1 MDGTPMTIT
10 RRDLLAGA
18 AAAVGTAAAR
28 ALTAQL
34 PPGSMMPPTS
44 PATPSAQPSAFP
56 RKADFAIPAG
66 LTYINGAYTH
76 PMPLVA
82 AAAMRRYADARAA
95 FQTDDV
101 TSGATSS
108 GVKAAFAS
116 LINAKPSEISFIPNT
131 STGENLVVNGLEIAE
146 QAGRGINVVTD
157 ALHFDGSILNLQLL
171 KRDRGLDLRIVMPR
185 DDGARIDL
193 KDMEKVIDR
202 KTRLVEVSLV
212 AMYNGFQHDLKAV
225 CDLAHANGAY
235 VYADIIQAA
244 GASPIDVKATGVDFA
259 ACASFKWLMADFG
272 LGFLYAKE
280 ELLDR
285 VVHRSQR
292 GYHST
297 RDIATH
303 FLPYDPPAPTPFT
316 WELGTDASSYFEVG
330 SNAWGPIQ
338 ALSQS
343 LPYIQQLGVANIEAW
358 RQPMLARLRDEM
370 PRLGFTPVTPAGTR
384 SALLTF
390 TFKDRAPIVEK
401 LRKANVNVR
410 VGQNFIRLSPSVYN
424 DMADIERLLAALA

>member
-1 MDGTPMTIT
+1 MTIS
-10 RRDLLAGA
+10 RRDLLASA
-18 AAAVGTAAAR
+18 ALAMGTAAAR
-28 ALTAQL
+28 RLAAQL
-34 PPGSMMPPTS
+34 SPDHPMDQTLGSGIPPAS
-44 PATPSAQPSAFP
+44 FP
-56 RKADFAIPAG
+56 RKEDFAIPAG

-82 AAAMRRYADARAA
+82 AAAMRKYADARSS
-95 FQTDDV
+95 FQTDDA
-101 TSGATSS
+101 TSGTLAA

-116 LINAKPSEISFIPNT
+116 LINAKPSEIAFVPNT

-146 QAGRGINVVTD
+146 QAKRGINVVTD

-171 KRDRGLDLRIVMPR
+171 QRERGLDLRIVMPR
-185 DDGARIDL
+185 DNGSRIDL
-193 KDMEKVIDR
+193 HDMEKVIDR

-280 ELLDR
+280 DLLDR

-292 GYHST
+292 GYHSS
-297 RDIATH
+297 RDIETH

-316 WELGTDASSYFEVG
+316 WELGRDASAYFETG
-330 SNAWGPIQ
+330 SNAWGPMN
-338 ALSQS
+338 ALGQS
-343 LPYIQQLGVANIEAW
+343 LPYIAHLGVENIEAW
-358 RQPMLARLRDEM
+358 RQPLLARLRAEM
-370 PRLGFTPVTPAGTR
+370 PRFGFEPATPPGTR
-384 SALLTF
+384 SALITF
-390 TFKDRAPIVEK
+390 TFKDRAPVVER
-401 LRKANVNVR
+401 LRKANVNAR
-410 VGQNFIRLSPSVYN
+410 VGRNFIRLSPSVYN
-424 DMADIERLLAALA
+424 DMGDVERLLEALA

>member
-1 MDGTPMTIT
+1 MTIS
-10 RRDLLAGA
+10 RRDLLASA

-28 ALTAQL
+28 KLTAQL
-34 PPGSMMPPTS
+34 PPERSMADALGSRTTPPS
-44 PATPSAQPSAFP
+44 FP
-56 RKADFAIPAG
+56 RKEDFAIPAG

-82 AAAMRRYADARAA
+82 AAAMRKYADARSA
-95 FQTDDV
+95 FQTDDA
-101 TSGATSS
+101 TSGTLAAS
-108 GVKAAFAS
+108 VKTAFAS
-116 LINAKPSEISFIPNT
+116 LINAKPSEIAFVPNT
-131 STGENLVVNGLEIAE
+131 SSGENLVVNGLEIPE
-146 QAGRGINVVTD
+146 QARRGINVVTD

-171 KRDRGLDLRIVMPR
+171 QQGRGLDLRIVMPR
-185 DDGARIDL
+185 DKGSRIDL
-193 KDMEKVIDR
+193 RDMEKVIDK

-225 CDLAHANGAY
+225 CDVAHASGAY
-235 VYADIIQAA
+235 VYADIIQGA

-292 GYHST
+292 GYHSS

-316 WELGTDASSYFEVG
+316 WELGHDASAFFETG
-330 SNAWGPIQ
+330 SNAWGPMN
-338 ALSQS
+338 ALGQS
-343 LPYIQQLGVANIEAW
+343 LPYIAQLGVANIEAW
-358 RQPMLARLRDEM
+358 RQPLLARLREEM
-370 PRLGFTPVTPAGTR
+370 PRLGFEPVTPPGTR
-384 SALLTF
+384 SALITF
-390 TFKDRAPIVEK
+390 TFKDRAPVVER
-401 LRKANVNVR
+401 LRKANVNAR
-410 VGQNFIRLSPSVYN
+410 VGRNFIRLSPSVYN

>member
-1 MDGTPMTIT
+1 MTIS
-10 RRDLLAGA
+10 RRDLLAS
-18 AAAVGTAAAR
+18 AAVAAGTLAAR
-28 ALTAQL
+28 RLTAQL
-34 PPGSMMPPTS
+34 S
-44 PATPSAQPSAFP
+44 PESPMDQTLASRVAAAKFP

-76 PMPLVA
+76 PMPIVA
-82 AAAMRRYADARAA
+82 ATAMRQYAEARSS
-95 FQTDDV
+95 FRTDDV
-101 TSGATSS
+101 TDGTLSA

-116 LINAKPSEISFIPNT
+116 LINAKPSEIAFIPNT
-131 STGENLVVNGLEIAE
+131 SSGENLVVNGLEIAE
-146 QAGRGINVVTD
+146 QASRGINVVTD

-171 KRDRGLDLRIVMPR
+171 QRDRGLDLRIVMPR
-185 DDGARIDL
+185 DNGSRIDL
-193 KDMEKVIDR
+193 RDMEKVIDR
-202 KTRLVEVSLV
+202 KTKLVGVSLV

-292 GYHST
+292 GYHSS
-297 RDIATH
+297 RDIVTH

-316 WELGTDASSYFEVG
+316 WELGSDASSMFETG
-330 SNAWGPIQ
+330 SNAWGPMN
-338 ALSQS
+338 ALGKS
-343 LPYIQQLGVANIEAW
+343 LPYIKELGVANIEAW
-358 RQPMLARLRDEM
+358 RQPMLARLRQEM
-370 PRLGFTPVTPAGTR
+370 PRLGFEPVTPAGTR

-390 TFKDRAPIVEK
+390 TFKDRAPVVER
-401 LRKANVNVR
+401 LRKANVNAR
-410 VGQNFIRLSPSVYN
+410 VGNNFIRLSPSVYN
-424 DMADIERLLAALA
+424 DMADIDRLLGALA

>member
-1 MDGTPMTIT
+1 MIS
-10 RRDLLAGA
+10 RRDLLASAAVA
-18 AAAVGTAAAR
+18 AATTAAR
-28 ALTAQL
+28 RLTAQL
-34 PPGSMMPPTS
+34 PPASAMQRTLGTEPTG
-44 PATPSAQPSAFP
+44 FP

-76 PMPLVA
+76 PMPLIA
-82 AAAMRRYADARAA
+82 AAAMRKYADARSS
-95 FQTDDV
+95 FQTDD
-101 TSGATSS
+101 ATT
-108 GVKAAFAS
+108 GKLAATVKAEFAS
-116 LINAKPSEISFIPNT
+116 LINAKPNEISFIPNT

-146 QAGRGINVVTD
+146 QARRGINVVTD

-171 KRDRGLDLRIVMPR
+171 QRDRALDLRIVMPR
-185 DDGARIDL
+185 DNGSRIDL
-193 KDMEKVIDR
+193 RDMEKVIDK
-202 KTRLVEVSLV
+202 KTKLVEISLV

-285 VVHRSQR
+285 VVRRSQR
-292 GYHST
+292 GYHSA
-297 RDIATH
+297 RDMATH

-316 WELGTDASSYFEVG
+316 WELGHDASAIFEVG
-330 SNAWGPIQ
+330 SNAWGPING
-338 ALSQS
+338 LGQS
-343 LPYIQQLGVANIEAW
+343 LPYIKQLGVENIEAW
-358 RQPMLARLRDEM
+358 RQPVLTKLREEM
-370 PRLGFTPVTPAGTR
+370 PRLGYAPVTPPGTR
-384 SALLTF
+384 SALITF
-390 TFKDRAPIVEK
+390 TFKDRAPIVER

-410 VGQNFIRLSPSVYN
+410 VGANFMRISPSVYN
-424 DMADIERLLAALA
+424 DMADIERLLEALA

>member
-1 MDGTPMTIT
+1 MTIT
-10 RRDLLAGA
+10 RRDLLATA
-18 AAAVGTAAAR
+18 AMAVGTAAAR
-28 ALTAQL
+28 ALTAQVSR
-34 PPGSMMPPTS
+34 GSTMDTTS
-44 PATPSAQPSAFP
+44 GNQQRGFP

-76 PMPLVA
+76 PMPIA
-82 AAAMRRYADARAA
+82 SAAAMRRYADARAA

-101 TSGATSS
+101 TAGTVSAA
-108 GVKAAFAS
+108 VKASFAR
-116 LINAKPSEISFIPNT
+116 LINAKPTEISYIPNT

-146 QAGRGINVVTD
+146 QARRGINVVTD

-171 KRDRGLDLRIVMPR
+171 QRDHGLDLRIVMPR
-185 DDGARIDL
+185 DNGSRIDL
-193 KDMEKVIDR
+193 RDMEKVIDK
-202 KTRLVEVSLV
+202 KTRLVEISLV

-272 LGFLYAKE
+272 LGFLYARE
-280 ELLDR
+280 DLLDR

-292 GYHST
+292 GYHSS

-303 FLPYDPPAPTPFT
+303 FLPYDPPAVTPFT

-330 SNAWGPIQ
+330 SNAWGPIS

-343 LPYIQQLGVANIEAW
+343 LPYIERLGVGNIEAW
-358 RQPMLARLRDEM
+358 RQPMLARLREEM
-370 PRLGFTPVTPAGTR
+370 PRLGFQPVTPPGTR
-384 SALLTF
+384 SALITF
-390 TFKDRAPIVEK
+390 TFKERAPIVEK
-401 LRKANVNVR
+401 LRKANINVR
-410 VGQNFIRLSPSVYN
+410 VGANFIRFSPSVYN
-424 DMADIERLLAALA
+424 DIADVERLLTALA

>member
-1 MDGTPMTIT
+1 MTLS
-10 RRDLLAGA
+10 RRDLLASA
-18 AAAVGTAAAR
+18 ALAMGTAAAR
-28 ALTAQL
+28 TLGAQL
-34 PPGSMMPPTS
+34 PRERTMEPASGTTPPE
-44 PATPSAQPSAFP
+44 FP

-76 PMPLVA
+76 PMPIVA
-82 AAAMRRYADARAA
+82 AAAMRRYADARSS
-95 FQTDDV
+95 FQTDDA
-101 TSGATSS
+101 TSGALAAR
-108 GVKAAFAS
+108 VKATFAS

-131 STGENLVVNGLEIAE
+131 STGENLVVNGLEIGE
-146 QAGRGINVVTD
+146 QARRGINVVTD

-171 KRDRGLDLRIVMPR
+171 QRDRGLDLRIVMPR
-185 DDGARIDL
+185 DNGSRIDVR
-193 KDMEKVIDR
+193 DMEKVIDR
-202 KTRLVEVSLV
+202 KTKLVEVSLV

-225 CDLAHANGAY
+225 CDIAHAHGAY

-292 GYHST
+292 GYHSS

-316 WELGTDASSYFEVG
+316 WELGRDASAIFEVG
-330 SNAWGPIQ
+330 SNAWGPIN
-338 ALSQS
+338 ALGQS
-343 LPYIQQLGVANIEAW
+343 LPYIAQLGVANIETW
-358 RQPMLARLRDEM
+358 RQPMLARLREEM
-370 PRLGFTPVTPAGTR
+370 PRLGFSPMTPPGTR
-384 SALLTF
+384 SALITF
-390 TFKDRAPIVEK
+390 TFRDRAPVVER

-424 DMADIERLLAALA
+424 DMADIDRLLEALA

>member
-1 MDGTPMTIT
+1 MTIT

-34 PPGSMMPPTS
+34 PSGSIMPHAPVIR
-44 PATPSAQPSAFP
+44 PPDFP

-76 PMPLVA
+76 PMPVAA
-82 AAAMRRYADARAA
+82 AAAMRRYADARAS

-101 TSGATSS
+101 TTGTVSA
-108 GVKAAFAS
+108 GVKAAFAR
-116 LINAKPSEISFIPNT
+116 LINAKPSEISYVPNT

-146 QAGRGINVVTD
+146 QARNGINVVTD

-185 DDGARIDL
+185 DNGSRIDIR
-193 KDMEKVIDR
+193 DMEKVIDR
-202 KTRLVEVSLV
+202 KTKLVEISLV

-285 VVHRSQR
+285 VIHRSQR
-292 GYHST
+292 GYHSS
-297 RDIATH
+297 RDIVTH

-330 SNAWGPIQ
+330 SNAWGPIS

-343 LPYIQQLGVANIEAW
+343 LPYIEQLGVANIEAW
-358 RQPMLARLRDEM
+358 RQPMLARLREEM

-384 SALLTF
+384 SALITF
-390 TFKDRAPIVEK
+390 TFKDRAPVVEK

-424 DMADIERLLAALA
+424 DMGDVDRLLGALA

>member
-1 MDGTPMTIT
+1 MTIT
-10 RRDLLAGA
+10 RRDLLATA
-18 AAAVGTAAAR
+18 AMAVGTAAAR
-28 ALTAQL
+28 ALTAQVSR
-34 PPGSMMPPTS
+34 GSTMDTTS
-44 PATPSAQPSAFP
+44 GNQQRGFP

-76 PMPLVA
+76 PMPIA
-82 AAAMRRYADARAA
+82 SAAAMRRYADARAA

-101 TSGATSS
+101 TAGTVSAA
-108 GVKAAFAS
+108 VKASFAR
-116 LINAKPSEISFIPNT
+116 LINAKPTEISFIPNT
-131 STGENLVVNGLEIAE
+131 STGENLVVNGLEIAD
-146 QAGRGINVVTD
+146 QARRGINVVTD

-171 KRDRGLDLRIVMPR
+171 QRDRGLDLRMVMPR
-185 DDGARIDL
+185 DNGSRIDL
-193 KDMEKVIDR
+193 RDMEKVIDK

-280 ELLDR
+280 DLLDR

-292 GYHST
+292 GYHSS

-303 FLPYDPPAPTPFT
+303 FLPYDPPAATPFT

-330 SNAWGPIQ
+330 SNAWGPIS

-343 LPYIQQLGVANIEAW
+343 LPYIERLGVANIEAW
-358 RQPMLARLRDEM
+358 RQPMLARLREEM
-370 PRLGFTPVTPAGTR
+370 PRLGFQPVTPPGTR

-390 TFKDRAPIVEK
+390 TFKERAPIVEK
-401 LRKANVNVR
+401 LRKAYINVR
-410 VGQNFIRLSPSVYN
+410 VGANFIRFSPSVYN
-424 DMADIERLLAALA
+424 DMADVERLLAALA

>member
-1 MDGTPMTIT
+1 MTIT
-10 RRDLLAGA
+10 RRDLLATA
-18 AAAVGTAAAR
+18 AMAVGTAAAR
-28 ALTAQL
+28 ALAAQVL
-34 PPGSMMPPTS
+34 RGSTMDTTS
-44 PATPSAQPSAFP
+44 DNQQRGFP

-76 PMPLVA
+76 PMPIA
-82 AAAMRRYADARAA
+82 SAAAMRRYADARAA

-101 TSGATSS
+101 TAGTVSAA
-108 GVKAAFAS
+108 VKASFAR
-116 LINAKPSEISFIPNT
+116 LINAKPTEISFIPNT

-146 QAGRGINVVTD
+146 QARRGINVVTD

-171 KRDRGLDLRIVMPR
+171 QRDHGLDLRIVMPR
-185 DDGARIDL
+185 DNGSRIDL
-193 KDMEKVIDR
+193 RDMEKVIDK
-202 KTRLVEVSLV
+202 KTRLVEISLV

-272 LGFLYAKE
+272 LGFLYARE
-280 ELLDR
+280 DLLDR

-292 GYHST
+292 GYHSS
-297 RDIATH
+297 RDIVTH
-303 FLPYDPPAPTPFT
+303 FLPYDPPAATPFT

-330 SNAWGPIQ
+330 SNAWGPIS

-343 LPYIQQLGVANIEAW
+343 LPYIERLGVANIEAW
-358 RQPMLARLRDEM
+358 RQPMLARLREEM
-370 PRLGFTPVTPAGTR
+370 PRLGFQPVTPPGTR
-384 SALLTF
+384 SALITF
-390 TFKDRAPIVEK
+390 TFKERAPIVEK
-401 LRKANVNVR
+401 LRKANINVR
-410 VGQNFIRLSPSVYN
+410 VGANFIRFSPSVYN
-424 DMADIERLLAALA
+424 DMADVERLLAALA